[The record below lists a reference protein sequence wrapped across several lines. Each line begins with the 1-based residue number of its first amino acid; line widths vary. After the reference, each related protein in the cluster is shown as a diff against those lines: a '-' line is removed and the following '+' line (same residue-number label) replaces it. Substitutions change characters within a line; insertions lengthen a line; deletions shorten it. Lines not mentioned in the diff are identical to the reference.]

1 MKTFFAAL
9 FLFMLTITSTVV
21 VAQCPMCKATTKTS
35 NYARKINS
43 GILYLLFFPF
53 ALMGGFGVYWFVN
66 KEKFYSGEGADKL
79 KFPDINP
86 N

>member
-1 MKTFFAAL
+1 MKRIAAIL
-9 FLFMLTITSTVV
+9 FLFMLTVTSTVV
-21 VAQCPMCKATTKTS
+21 LAQCPMCKATTKTS
-35 NYARKINS
+35 NYAKKINS

-53 ALMGGFGVYWFVN
+53 ALLGGVGAYWYVN
-66 KEKFYSGEGADKL
+66 KDRFYSGEEEKL